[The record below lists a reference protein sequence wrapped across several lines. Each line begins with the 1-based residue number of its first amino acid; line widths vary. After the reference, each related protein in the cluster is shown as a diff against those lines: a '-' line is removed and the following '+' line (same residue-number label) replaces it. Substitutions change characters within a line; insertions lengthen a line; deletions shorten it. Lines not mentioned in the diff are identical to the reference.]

1 MDPKTVDFQCIFRCP
16 WRAHLRGLSLH
27 QVFLFVLFFNSLFF
41 SFPISTTQ
49 FCRRCRRTAASV
61 FFYGFSY
68 FLSFQND
75 VPKRPSMRS
84 RRCHLV
90 SFFPFF
96 LFSIFYFLFSIS
108 TAEFRWGWHPRGV
121 SLLDLISNLFQ
132 NDVVERTCV
141 RSLGSPGLLFS
152 TFFFFF
158 SISATELRWRCR

>member
-1 MDPKTVDFQCIFRCP
+1 MYFQMSMTSASARP
-16 WRAHLRGLSLH
+16 LASPGLFICSLF
-27 QVFLFVLFFNSLFF
+27 QLSLFF
-41 SFPISTTQ
+41 VPYFYHPVLSKMSTDGSQ
-49 FCRRCRRTAASV
+49 C

-96 LFSIFYFLFSIS
+96 LFSFFYFLFSIS